1 MRIINKSLQRRIK
14 DSKCNVQI
22 SWWVECRSS
31 QLVPAYHSYGMRDYK
46 KVGDKKAH
54 LAFTQMWDTI
64 APMIMARNPSM
75 TPNLSYCT
83 GDGRKRRFRTLRALW
98 WHHDN
103 RSPSLSWERI
113 LLLKWQVCLST
124 ILVWIY
130 WLHMHKFK
138 NVGMAWS
145 EVFGK
150 LVEQRWKDEIKQVVS
165 CISKNRQ
172 LN

>member
-1 MRIINKSLQRRIK
+1 MNSVMSCCQVLRTVSLASTRDENNQQVPAATYQRFKMQCTDIK
-14 DSKCNVQI
+14 
-22 SWWVECRSS
+22 WVECRSS

-98 WHHDN
+98 WHHGPWDS
-103 RSPSLSWERI
+103 R
-113 LLLKWQVCLST
+113 V
-124 ILVWIY
+124 
-130 WLHMHKFK
+130 LHYRE
-138 NVGMAWS
+138 S
-145 EVFGK
+145 EFC
-150 LVEQRWKDEIKQVVS
+150 S
-165 CISKNRQ
+165 
-172 LN
+172 